1 VVDKNHSNA
10 YTKWQQIGS
19 PQQPSKQQIIDLQNA
34 GQLMQNITGEKLKTI
49 NGNLHYHFT
58 LAGQGVSLLKV
69 SW

>member
-1 VVDKNHSNA
+1 M
-10 YTKWQQIGS
+10 GS